1 MFVDQE
7 GIGDR
12 AWTIEQAYHHCEEI
26 ARHHYENFPVGSL
39 VLPKSKRSYIYAIYA
54 FARAADDFADEPGRT
69 PAERLA
75 LLGQWEQY
83 LTDAYSGKAS
93 HPVFVALADTASTL
107 DIPIEPLQRLLTAFK
122 MDVTKNRYE
131 TFDEVLSYCQ
141 HSANP
146 VGELVLL
153 VFGLRDPALIQ
164 LSDHICTALQLTNFW
179 QDVWIDAGRDRVYLP
194 QEDLQRFGY
203 TVEDLAQRR
212 DSKDLRLLLQ
222 FELHRTRQIFLDGA
236 PLISLLDGRLRF
248 EVKLIWLGGWRLLE
262 KIESANC
269 DTLHRRPTISAL
281 DKGWILLRSVLMRK
295 LFQ

>member
-1 MFVDQE
+1 MFVNQTDHNRGSWTLE
-7 GIGDR
+7 R
-12 AWTIEQAYHHCEEI
+12 AYRYCAEV
-26 ARHHYENFPVGSL
+26 AREHYENFPVGSL
-39 VLPKSKRSYIYAIYA
+39 IVPKSKRPYLHAIYA

-69 PAERLA
+69 PAERLS
-75 LLGQWEQY
+75 LLGQWELY

-93 HPVFVALADTASTL
+93 HPVFVALADTVSTL
-107 DIPIEPLQRLLTAFK
+107 DIPIEPLQRLLAAFK

-179 QDVWIDAGRDRVYLP
+179 QDVWIDGGRDRVYLP

-203 TVEDLAQRR
+203 TVEDLARRR
-212 DSKDLRLLLQ
+212 DSKDFRSLLQ
-222 FELHRTRQIFLDGA
+222 FELHRTRDIFLDGA
-236 PLISLLDGRLRF
+236 PLISLLEGRLRF

-269 DTLHRRPTISAL
+269 DMLHRRPTISPL
-281 DKGWILLRSVLMRK
+281 DKAWILLRSLTMRK
-295 LFQ
+295 LLQ